1 MTGKLF
7 KKFLS
12 MYSDLEDN
20 AKAFEQR
27 WREID
32 DRKVSIPSSLK
43 FGQRR
48 QNPESAEHVLLDL
61 IQKSDDARSVY
72 LDSMSLMAYVRSVLE
87 SLPRIEREYAMR
99 KYINHES
106 VEEIEQDFAMS
117 SRNLEYRLLTELNR
131 FYENGSASS

>member
-12 MYSDLEDN
+12 MYSDLEEN
-20 AKAFEQR
+20 AKVYEQR
-27 WREID
+27 WHEIND
-32 DRKVSIPSSLK
+32 QKVSIPSSLK
-43 FGQRR
+43 FGERR
-48 QNPESAEHVLLDL
+48 QNPEPAERILLDL

-72 LDSMSLMAYVRSVLE
+72 LASMGLMVYVLSVLE

-106 VEEIEQDFAMS
+106 VERIERDFAMS
-117 SRNLEYRLLTELNR
+117 SRNLEYRLLNELNK
-131 FYENGSASS
+131 FYEREER

>member
-12 MYSDLEDN
+12 MYSDLEEN
-20 AKAFEQR
+20 AKVYEQR
-27 WREID
+27 WHEIND
-32 DRKVSIPSSLK
+32 QKVSTPSSLK
-43 FGQRR
+43 FGERR
-48 QNPESAEHVLLDL
+48 QNPEPAERVLLDL

-72 LDSMSLMAYVRSVLE
+72 LASMGLMAYVLSVLE

-99 KYINHES
+99 KYIDHES

-117 SRNLEYRLLTELNR
+117 SRNLEYRLLSALNR
-131 FYENGSASS
+131 FYEREER